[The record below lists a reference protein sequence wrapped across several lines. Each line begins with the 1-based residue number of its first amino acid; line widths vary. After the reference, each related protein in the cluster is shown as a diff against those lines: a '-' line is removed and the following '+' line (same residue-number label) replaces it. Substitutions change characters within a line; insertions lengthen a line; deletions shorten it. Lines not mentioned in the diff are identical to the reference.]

1 MNPRAMGQAAARTD
15 TDPSG
20 ELLSR
25 RQLGKYLGVNERT
38 VDRLRHRGLPAPFM
52 VGASPRWR
60 KTEIDTWLNRQ
71 REGGRA

>member
-1 MNPRAMGQAAARTD
+1 MNSMQPDHNTKRIGIDSTVD
-15 TDPSG
+15 
-20 ELLSR
+20 LLSR
-25 RQLGKYLGVNERT
+25 KQLAAYLAVNERT

-60 KTEIDTWLNRQ
+60 KAEIDTWLNRQ